1 MAFFANMR
9 FWQLKTR
16 SSIVICFRS
25 SLTIGLGI
33 CGVEIYDCQISNNLG
48 GGNYDGMGI
57 YSEYSGVVFFFAF
70 VHNNKKLL
78 SVCCNWKVNCRRIV
92 GGRGGVGCK
101 I

>member
-57 YSEYSGVVFFFAF
+57 YSEYSGVVFF
-70 VHNNKKLL
+70 VHLCIIIKNFSLC
-78 SVCCNWKVNCRRIV
+78 VAI
-92 GGRGGVGCK
+92 GR
-101 I
+101 